1 MAADS
6 PLSVPHPAPTKAPH
20 PAPTKAPRPVSY
32 AEYFVRDLPPFPSR
46 AALRALTDRELPSED
61 AQPIPE
67 SMFQHPTIYYT
78 VGALERWFATRRP
91 GTCVAGEL
99 VVYSEGRAEADGR
112 VRANAVV
119 PDVLVAFA
127 VGEHRRHSYVLW
139 QEGKA
144 PEFVLEV
151 ASVSTWRRDRDEKPA
166 VYAGLGVREYF
177 LYDPVGRWL
186 EPRVQGYELVRG
198 RYRRLRGQ
206 RLEDGSWGVR
216 SRVLGL
222 WAQAKGPEGELRWRD
237 PDTGREL
244 EYFNEVHDSRDA
256 EAAARREEAAARR
269 TAESRAQEAEA
280 RAEEEATARRAAEAR
295 AEEQAT
301 ARREEA
307 TARRE
312 AEVRAE
318 EQTAARAGAEAQV
331 AALRARLRELE
342 DGRPEDGP

>member
-6 PLSVPHPAPTKAPH
+6 PLSAPH
-20 PAPTKAPRPVSY
+20 PAPAEPLYPAPAKAPRPVSY

-127 VGEHRRHSYVLW
+127 VGGHRRHSYVLW

-206 RLEDGSWGVR
+206 RLGDGGWGVR

-244 EYFNEVHDSRDA
+244 EDFNEVHDSRDA
-256 EAAARREEAAARR
+256 
-269 TAESRAQEAEA
+269 AEA
-280 RAEEEATARRAAEAR
+280 RAEEQAVARRAAEAR
-295 AEEQAT
+295 AREAEVRAEEQAA
-301 ARREEA
+301 ARA
-307 TARRE
+307 GQAAARRE

-318 EQTAARAGAEAQV
+318 EQAAARAGAEAQV

-342 DGRPEDGP
+342 DGRPEDEP